1 MAARKQKTYP
11 IEVQAKP
18 GLPLGMSPAT
28 FLRDYWQK
36 RPLLI
41 RAAFPDF
48 ETPVMPEDLAGL
60 ACEEG
65 ALARIVSHDR
75 ATDGWTLRTGP
86 FQEEDF
92 PGMPDHNWTLLVQDV
107 DKWDPEV
114 RALTSYF
121 NFLPRWRMDDVMI
134 SFAATGGSVGAHV
147 DQYDVFLLQAHGQR
161 RWQIDASESTKG
173 KRPSLEFRPDV
184 ELKLLKKFKAT
195 HDWVLGPGDMLYLP
209 PNVPHNGVA
218 VNPCLTFSF
227 GMRAPSSAE
236 LISDY
241 LDDLVADADESIR
254 FQDPD
259 LKLPEDPNEID
270 EAAMKR
276 VVAALN
282 ALRMNDPDRLG
293 NWFGRFIT
301 TYRAAGDILPSQAP
315 PSPEEVV
322 AELENGGVLERHP
335 WARLAWRRATRG
347 ASLYCSGLAFQLS
360 TKDAQTLAGTE
371 QIDIALFNK
380 LGNKGRDALME
391 LIVGGHYQL
400 LDVETIAAMLAE
412 QDALEAMDEVA
423 EDDQVEEE
431 FDDEDFDDEADAP
444 EVEIEVIEYSEAG
457 EGEPSSANIETVL
470 VNEEGVEVVVIC
482 DDGEEEDE
490 DDAETPSA

>member
-18 GLPLGMSPAT
+18 GLPLGMNPAT

-92 PGMPDHNWTLLVQDV
+92 PGMPDHDWTLLVQDV

-270 EAAMKR
+270 AAAMKR

-315 PSPEEVV
+315 PSPEEVQ

-360 TKDAQTLAGTE
+360 IKDAQALAGAE
-371 QIDIALFNK
+371 QIDIGLFNK
-380 LGNKGRDALME
+380 LSNKGRDALME
-391 LIVGGHYQL
+391 LIIGGHYQL
-400 LDVETIAAMLAE
+400 LDVDTIAAMLAE
-412 QDALEAMDEVA
+412 QDALEVLEDA
-423 EDDQVEEE
+423 EEADFE
-431 FDDEDFDDEADAP
+431 EDFDDEADAP

-457 EGEPSSANIETVL
+457 DGEPSSASIETVM

>member
-48 ETPVMPEDLAGL
+48 ETPVLPEDLAGL

-75 ATDGWTLRTGP
+75 ATDGWELRTGP

-92 PGMPDHNWTLLVQDV
+92 PGMPDHDWTLLVQDV

-259 LKLPEDPNEID
+259 LKQPEDPNEID
-270 EAAMKR
+270 AAAMKR

-315 PSPEEVV
+315 PSPEEVS

-360 TKDAQTLAGTE
+360 IKDAQTLAGTE

-412 QDALEAMDEVA
+412 QDALEAM
-423 EDDQVEEE
+423 EDVTEED

-457 EGEPSSANIETVL
+457 EGEPSSASIETVL
-470 VNEEGVEVVVIC
+470 VSEEGVEVVVIC